1 MAAED
6 LVEEVGSSPRSMA
19 KTPKLKKEKY
29 TVNSLSG
36 ALPDPV
42 NSANIGTIEVKREMP

>member
-1 MAAED
+1 MVAED
-6 LVEEVGSSPRSMA
+6 LVDEVGSSPRSMA

-29 TVNSLSG
+29 TVKSLSG

-42 NSANIGTIEVKREMP
+42 NSANIGT